1 MENKTEFSQDEIEAF
16 KELGN
21 VGAGHAAIALS
32 KLFNKEV
39 DMSVPFIRVGDVETI
54 ISGINL
60 KTDEVVGFTATEV
73 IKPLRY
79 KLSVIFK
86 EKTILSLLELLSST
100 TRTEIKSEDDLSDMQ
115 KSLVQEIGSTIILR
129 YVAALNKMLKVES
142 LPELAPI
149 FKLETARIAIKDSGY
164 QESANLIFIQLD
176 LFTDELKFECHLL
189 IQPHPASL
197 EGYRKA
203 FFL

>member
-1 MENKTEFSQDEIEAF
+1 MENENTFTQEELDAF

-39 DMSVPFIRVGDVETI
+39 DMTVPFIRVGGEETI
-54 ISGINL
+54 IEGINL
-60 KTDEVVGFTATEV
+60 TKEEIVGFTVTEV
-73 IKPLRY
+73 IDPLRY

-86 EKTILSLLELLSST
+86 ESVILALLKLLSST
-100 TRTEIKSEDDLSDMQ
+100 SRTEIRTEDDLSDMQ
-115 KSLVQEIGSTIILR
+115 QSLIQEIGSTIILR
-129 YVAALNKMLKVES
+129 YVAALNKMLKVNS
-142 LPELAPI
+142 MPSLAPK
-149 FKLETARIAIKDSGY
+149 FKLENTLTAIKESGY
-164 QESANLIFIQLD
+164 NESSKLIFIQLD

-189 IQPHPASL
+189 IQPHHDSL